1 MRRIFSETPYYGVW
15 GAGCVPFSGLI
26 NIKGNI
32 IVWELGPKNMTMI

>member
-1 MRRIFSETPYYGVW
+1 MYAADFFRNPILWGV
-15 GAGCVPFSGLI
+15 GCVPFSELI